1 MLTSRRRWTRIGG
14 ELVQGQARA
23 VSIRQSS
30 RPPAIAGYE
39 HPGQEKEIGYGSTSG
54 IDEKG
59 ARTAQGYD

>member
-54 IDEKG
+54 ID
-59 ARTAQGYD
+59 